1 MHETITY
8 EPDMYLTNKDVKDIQ
23 EIFQTPLIG
32 TYNWDYTAADDR
44 INRLYQL
51 AKKRQWNVEID
62 LDWSQPWNQEDLT
75 LEDYAYN
82 HQMFNDYKP
91 YIRLSDEK
99 KLEFQNKAA
108 AWALAQFLHGE
119 QGALLVSSQ
128 LCSCA

>member
-8 EPDMYLTNKDVKDIQ
+8 ESDMYLTKKDVKDIQ
-23 EIFQTPLIG
+23 EIFKTPLIG
-32 TYNWDYTAADDR
+32 TYNWDYSAADDR

-91 YIRLSDEK
+91 KYTLRFDKRSSIKIIFFIDLFLSNRGIK
-99 KLEFQNKAA
+99 SYF
-108 AWALAQFLHGE
+108 
-119 QGALLVSSQ
+119 
-128 LCSCA
+128 SCRKMRCK